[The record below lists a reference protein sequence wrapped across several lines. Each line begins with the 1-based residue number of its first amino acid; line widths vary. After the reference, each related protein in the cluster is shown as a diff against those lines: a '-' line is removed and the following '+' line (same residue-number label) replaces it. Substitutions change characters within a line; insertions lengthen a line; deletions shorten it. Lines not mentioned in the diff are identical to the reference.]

1 MIITE
6 TGHMK
11 YRLYGSEGIN
21 DREVQKLKEWGI
33 IK

>member
-1 MIITE
+1 
-6 TGHMK
+6 MK

-21 DREVQKLKEWGI
+21 DREVQKLKEWGV